1 LGWEE
6 KGRGRKGTV
15 PSVEALVEVNGVLAG
30 HHLVLAGA
38 ASAALLFRHLRRRR
52 RRLSETN
59 QTGRWRG
66 RGAADA
72 VGGGHGRRV
81 TEGGSGGT

>member
-1 LGWEE
+1 MGWEE

-52 RRLSETN
+52 RRRRLSETN

-81 TEGGSGGT
+81 TEGG

>member
-38 ASAALLFRHLRRRR
+38 GAALLF
-52 RRLSETN
+52 S
-59 QTGRWRG
+59 
-66 RGAADA
+66 
-72 VGGGHGRRV
+72 
-81 TEGGSGGT
+81 

>member
-1 LGWEE
+1 MGWEE

-38 ASAALLFRHLRRRR
+38 AAAALLFGHLRCRRR

-66 RGAADA
+66 A
-72 VGGGHGRRV
+72 
-81 TEGGSGGT
+81 GSGGCGGWWPREKSDGGG

>member
-15 PSVEALVEVNGVLAG
+15 PSVEALVEVNCVLAG

-38 ASAALLFRHLRRRR
+38 AAAALLFRHLRRR
-52 RRLSETN
+52 LSETN
-59 QTGRWRG
+59 QTSRWRG
-66 RGAADA
+66 A
-72 VGGGHGRRV
+72 
-81 TEGGSGGT
+81 GSGGCGGWWPREKSDGGG